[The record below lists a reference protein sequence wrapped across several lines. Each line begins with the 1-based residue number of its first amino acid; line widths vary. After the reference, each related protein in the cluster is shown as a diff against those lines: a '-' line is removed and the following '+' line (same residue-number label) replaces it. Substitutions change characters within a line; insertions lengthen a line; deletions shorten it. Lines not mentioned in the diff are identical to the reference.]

1 VAEELVGLTRSYD
14 VDVVGMFLVVLI
26 PMYAVLYSAL
36 EASVNSI
43 MYYILYIS
51 TLVVVIIVTR
61 TTTKAGTDCN
71 ESPTTPLGYGTLTGH
86 CLGRTDQ
93 GRGSS
98 TTFQSNNLR
107 TASQPTYMLT
117 SN

>member
-1 VAEELVGLTRSYD
+1 MAEELVGLTRSYD

-71 ESPTTPLGYGTLTGH
+71 ESPTTPLGHGTNGTLS
-86 CLGRTDQ
+86 
-93 GRGSS
+93 GSDW
-98 TTFQSNNLR
+98 LII
-107 TASQPTYMLT
+107 YMWFVVNDIILKVEDFDT
-117 SN
+117 VTISY